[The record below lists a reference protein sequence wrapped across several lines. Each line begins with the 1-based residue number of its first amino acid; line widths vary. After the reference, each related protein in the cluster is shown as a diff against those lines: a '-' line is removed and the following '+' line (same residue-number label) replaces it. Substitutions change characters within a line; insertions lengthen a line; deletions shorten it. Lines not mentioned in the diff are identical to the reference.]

1 MNPKRR
7 NNYKK
12 TMLITE
18 VTRNFTQITTAA
30 MMNITKIV
38 IGTLKKMNIIIMLLI
53 IIIKT
58 IALVILL
65 NIINLLNFLIV
76 LNLMM
81 LIRAKNILHFIMM
94 KIVETKKPG

>member
-38 IGTLKKMNIIIMLLI
+38 IGTLKIVNIIFLLI
-53 IIIKT
+53 IIIKV

-65 NIINLLNFLIV
+65 NIISLLNFLIG

-81 LIRAKNILHFIMM
+81 SIRAKNILHLIQG
-94 KIVETKKPG
+94 K

>member
-1 MNPKRR
+1 
-7 NNYKK
+7 
-12 TMLITE
+12 MLITE
-18 VTRNFTQITTAA
+18 VKRNFTQITTSA
-30 MMNITKIV
+30 MMNITMIV
-38 IGTLKKMNIIIMLLI
+38 IGTLKKMNIIIMFLI

-81 LIRAKNILHFIMM
+81 LIRAKNILHLIMM

>member
-1 MNPKRR
+1 
-7 NNYKK
+7 
-12 TMLITE
+12 MLITK

-38 IGTLKKMNIIIMLLI
+38 IGTLKIVNIIMLLI
-53 IIIKT
+53 IIIKV

-65 NIINLLNFLIV
+65 NIISLLNFLIG

-81 LIRAKNILHFIMM
+81 PIRAKNILHLIQV
-94 KIVETKKPG
+94 KIVETKRPG